1 MNRGKGPKR
10 SLLRSQHSVSVKV
23 KHTVDLQRSLSYSLI
38 TELANISSL
47 VAVDLVQLLFREV
60 VCILSWS
67 DMDSV
72 QVIVGTVL
80 IFPLVYYSYRV
91 FSFLREA
98 RRIAKEV
105 DKLPGEPKHWFYG
118 NLHQVINDYNLS

>member
-98 RRIAKEV
+98 KSLNPETAKAI
-105 DKLPGEPKHWFYG
+105 P
-118 NLHQVINDYNLS
+118 